1 MKTLGEPG
9 DVLSDYAKHEL
20 RREAWVMRAA
30 DPTFPKNIVPT
41 DHVLIPASL
50 WGTLQFCVCVRC
62 KQAPLAKAVLDSEAK
77 VMEASTKR
85 FGRFMQTTEGND
97 VDDQARQHVR

>member
-1 MKTLGEPG
+1 M
-9 DVLSDYAKHEL
+9 
-20 RREAWVMRAA
+20 
-30 DPTFPKNIVPT
+30 
-41 DHVLIPASL
+41 
-50 WGTLQFCVCVRC
+50 
-62 KQAPLAKAVLDSEAK
+62 AKAVDAEKFEHLDNEAK

>member
-1 MKTLGEPG
+1 MPK
-9 DVLSDYAKHEL
+9 VLHS
-20 RREAWVMRAA
+20 VS
-30 DPTFPKNIVPT
+30 PF
-41 DHVLIPASL
+41 
-50 WGTLQFCVCVRC
+50 VRC
-62 KQAPLAKAVLDSEAK
+62 KQAPLAKAVDAEKFEHLDSEAK